1 MAALPANKPKQT
13 IEVPRNFFIWGPTMN
28 GKSYLASE
36 FPNPVIFNTDG
47 NANQIET
54 PSVDLKNAR
63 DPKTGAITKSV
74 VEQMLE
80 LIKELEQ
87 GKHTFET
94 VVIDVVDD
102 LVTLIEQA
110 ICEENGVDYVGDVP
124 YGKGWGLRK
133 TFITSIVVRLKA
145 LPMNVIY
152 VSRYAT
158 KLDNNVETPIPSLPD
173 KDLNI
178 VNGNC
183 DLNIMCQKIGKNYL
197 RRVVDRRKVYERE
210 WVQDERLLAILDSLT
225 GAFPKKSSKDVPTT
239 TAASNS
245 PVEEK
250 KSLAEIAA
258 EETSVI
264 ENADNADQSSQNEP
278 QADQNADQNKD
289 QAQQND
295 DSVPFDVADK
305 TMYFQHEGTGEY
317 IIVKKGESLEFLTG
331 DVFDE
336 RTRAEYLAWKK
347 ESAEIDQY
355 VKDNPPPA
363 PPKEEKPKAP
373 RTASPRAPRA
383 PRTK

>member
-158 KLDNNVETPIPSLPD
+158 KLDNNIETPIPSLPD

-197 RRVVDRRKVYERE
+197 RRVVDRRKVYQRD
-210 WVQDERLLAILDSLT
+210 WVQDERLLKILDSLT
-225 GAFPKKSSKDVPTT
+225 GAFPKKSSKD
-239 TAASNS
+239 ASTSS

-250 KSLAEIAA
+250 KSLAELAA
-258 EETSVI
+258 EETAVI
-264 ENADNADQSSQNEP
+264 ENGDQNTDNADQDTNQSVQDEP
-278 QADQNADQNKD
+278 QANQE
-289 QAQQND
+289 QQED
-295 DSVPFDVADK
+295 DSVPFDV
-305 TMYFQHEGTGEY
+305 
-317 IIVKKGESLEFLTG
+317 
-331 DVFDE
+331 DE
-336 RTRAEYLAWKK
+336 EQIAK
-347 ESAEIDQY
+347 ESAEIAQY

-363 PPKEEKPKAP
+363 STKEDKPKAP

>member
-36 FPNPVIFNTDG
+36 FPNPVILNTDG

-74 VEQMLE
+74 IEQMLE

-102 LVTLIEQA
+102 VVTLIEQA

-225 GAFPKKSSKDVPTT
+225 GAFPKKSSKDAPN
-239 TAASNS
+239 TANV

-250 KSLAEIAA
+250 KTLAEIAA
-258 EETSVI
+258 EETAVI
-264 ENADNADQSSQNEP
+264 ENVDQSGP
-278 QADQNADQNKD
+278 QSDQDQLN
-289 QAQQND
+289 QE
-295 DSVPFDVADK
+295 SVPFDV
-305 TMYFQHEGTGEY
+305 
-317 IIVKKGESLEFLTG
+317 
-331 DVFDE
+331 DE
-336 RTRAEYLAWKK
+336 DQIKK
-347 ESAEIDQY
+347 ESAEIEQY

-363 PPKEEKPKAP
+363 APKEDKPKAP

-383 PRTK
+383 PKTK

>member
-47 NANQIET
+47 NAKQIAT

-63 DPKTGAITKSV
+63 DPKTGAITKTV

-102 LVTLIEQA
+102 LITLIEQA

-152 VSRYAT
+152 ISRYAT
-158 KLDNNVETPIPSLPD
+158 KLDNNVELPIPSLPD

-183 DLNIMCQKIGKNYL
+183 DLNIMCQKIGKSYL

-210 WVQDERLLAILDSLT
+210 WVQDERLLTILDSLT
-225 GAFPKKSSKDVPTT
+225 GAFPKKSKDATATPGVKGQSKLSDLAEEMTADEKALEEQQAKDVALIAKTK
-239 TAASNS
+239 ADSDAIQASKGQ
-245 PVEEK
+245 VE
-250 KSLAEIAA
+250 
-258 EETSVI
+258 
-264 ENADNADQSSQNEP
+264 
-278 QADQNADQNKD
+278 
-289 QAQQND
+289 AQG
-295 DSVPFDVADK
+295 DSEPFDVADEV
-305 TMYFQHEGTGEY
+305 MYFQHEGTGEY
-317 IIVKKGESLEFLTG
+317 IFVEKGESLEFLNS
-331 DVFDE
+331 DIFDL
-336 RTRAEYLAWKK
+336 RTKEEYEAWKK
-347 ESAEIDQY
+347 ESTEIEQY
-355 VKDNPPPA
+355 VKDNPPPSS
-363 PPKEEKPKAP
+363 PKADKPKAP
-373 RTASPRAPRA
+373 RTASPKAPRA

>member
-1 MAALPANKPKQT
+1 MAALPVNKPKQT

-80 LIKELEQ
+80 LIKELEK
-87 GKHTFET
+87 GTHTFET
-94 VVIDVVDD
+94 VVIDVIDD
-102 LVTLIEQA
+102 LITLIEQA

-152 VSRYAT
+152 ISRYAT
-158 KLDNNVETPIPSLPD
+158 KLENNIETPMPSLPD

-197 RRVVDRRKVYERE
+197 RRVVDRRKVYERD
-210 WVQDERLLAILDSLT
+210 WVQDERLLKILDSLT
-225 GAFPKKSSKDVPTT
+225 GAFPKKSKDTST
-239 TAASNS
+239 SA

-250 KSLAEIAA
+250 KSLVELAA
-258 EETSVI
+258 EEITVI
-264 ENADNADQSSQNEP
+264 ENTEQGDPSA
-278 QADQNADQNKD
+278 
-289 QAQQND
+289 
-295 DSVPFDVADK
+295 DSVPFDIADK
-305 TMYFQHEGTGEY
+305 TMYFQHEGTGDYTVVE
-317 IIVKKGESLEFLTG
+317 KGESLDFLNS
-331 DVFDE
+331 DIFDE
-336 RTRAEYLAWKK
+336 RTEAEYEAWKK
-347 ESAEIDQY
+347 ESAEIEQY

-373 RTASPRAPRA
+373 RTASPKAPRA

>member
-36 FPNPVIFNTDG
+36 FPNPVILNTDG

-54 PSVDLKNAR
+54 PSVDMKNAR
-63 DPKTGAITKSV
+63 NPKTGVITKSV

-102 LVTLIEQA
+102 LFTLIEQA
-110 ICEENGVDYVGDVP
+110 ICEEHGVDYVGDVP

-210 WVQDERLLAILDSLT
+210 WVQDERLLSILDSMT
-225 GAFPKKSSKDVPTT
+225 GAFPKKDSKGAPTT
-239 TAASNS
+239 VASEQ
-245 PVEEK
+245 VEEK
-250 KSLAEIAA
+250 QTLANLAA
-258 EETSVI
+258 KENEVI
-264 ENADNADQSSQNEP
+264 QNADQSEP
-278 QADQNADQNKD
+278 QSDQVTDQSD
-289 QAQQND
+289 QKQQND

-305 TMYFQHEGTGEY
+305 TMYYQHEGSGEY
-317 IIVKKGESLEFLTG
+317 SIVKKGESLEFLSG
-331 DVFDE
+331 DIFDE

-347 ESAEIDQY
+347 EAAEIKQY
-355 VKDNPPPA
+355 VEDNPPPA
-363 PPKEEKPKAP
+363 VPKEDQPKAS